1 MSQEKRRV
9 TFKVFTLDDDPD
21 IIGQL
26 EQIAREEDRTLS
38 QVFRQ
43 ALRFFLTHRPING
56 TNPPDG
62 QIAPEPAD
70 VPA

>member
-43 ALRFFLTHRPING
+43 AFRFFLAHRPVNG
-56 TNPPDG
+56 TNPSDG
-62 QIAPEPAD
+62 QPIAEP
-70 VPA
+70 VTV